1 MCDAAVD
8 VVAIALAARALL
20 VGGADLTQVARQLPW
35 PMSAP
40 RLRRAILA
48 GAQTDAFAD
57 AVISAAPSALAPA
70 IRELLRAWPAKDAN
84 ERTQLR
90 RMRRALNAVEQLR
103 SCYCA
108 AMDTSTGGQR

>member
-8 VVAIALAARALL
+8 FTAIALASRALL
-20 VGGADLTQVARQLPW
+20 VTGADLTQVARQLPR
-35 PMSAP
+35 PLSAP

-57 AVISAAPSALAPA
+57 AVISAVPPALAPA
-70 IRELLRAWPAKDAN
+70 VRELLRTWPAEDAN

-90 RMRRALNAVEQLR
+90 RLRRALTTAEQMQR
-103 SCYCA
+103 CFCA
-108 AMDTSTGGQR
+108 AMDASTGDQR